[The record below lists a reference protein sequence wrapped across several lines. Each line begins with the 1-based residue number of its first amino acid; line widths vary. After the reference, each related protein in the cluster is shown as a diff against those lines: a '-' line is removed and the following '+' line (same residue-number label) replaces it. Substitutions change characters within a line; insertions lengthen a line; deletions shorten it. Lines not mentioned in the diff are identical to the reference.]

1 MRLYNILTEAMRLH
15 TYIHIYIHAYIHTY
29 IHTYIQFIQMNVF
42 LYVGYSYYDLYSV
55 INAVTLN

>member
-15 TYIHIYIHAYIHTY
+15 TYIHIYIYTY

-42 LYVGYSYYDLYSV
+42 LYVGYNYYDIISYIV
-55 INAVTLN
+55 